1 MAMLV
6 ILIPLLHRI
15 LLFAFNRMAIH
26 VSFHIVVLFLTF
38 VHGCSDENSNHKF
51 PINGSL
57 FTDVSLSEWGAKS
70 SNPVLMDDIEAPW
83 TEQLCFVSQQ
93 DGDLERDLPIHAGKL
108 SPSRFQHF
116 FSFLSRNM
124 FMIQSFLMQRNQLSS
139 Y

>member
-38 VHGCSDENSNHKF
+38 VHGCSDENSSHKF

-93 DGDLERDLPIHAGKL
+93 DGDLERDCQSMLVSFHLQGFNI
-108 SPSRFQHF
+108 F
-116 FSFLSRNM
+116 FPF
-124 FMIQSFLMQRNQLSS
+124 
-139 Y
+139 